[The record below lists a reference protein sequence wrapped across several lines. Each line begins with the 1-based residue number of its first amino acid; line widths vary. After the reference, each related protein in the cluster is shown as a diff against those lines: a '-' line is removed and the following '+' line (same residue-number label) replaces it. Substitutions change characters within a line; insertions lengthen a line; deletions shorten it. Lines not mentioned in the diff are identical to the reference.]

1 MTKRGMEMVKEFQ
14 TTVQIR
20 ATPKE
25 VYDFLASGANTNM
38 KVKSSDPNAMTV
50 SLKSK
55 VGFFSYG
62 EIVDCT
68 VTKMQDSCRI
78 ELKGRPV
85 LVTNITANVKGTVMK
100 VSNALIGRFGNR

>member
-1 MTKRGMEMVKEFQ
+1 MEMVGGFQ
-14 TTVQIR
+14 TIVQIR

-25 VYDFLASGANTNM
+25 MYDFLASGANTGM

-68 VTKMQDSCRI
+68 IQNWQGNCRVDI
-78 ELKGRPV
+78 KGRPV
-85 LVTNITANVKGTVMK
+85 LFTNITADVKGTVMK
-100 VSNALIGRFGNR
+100 VSDALIGRFRNR

>member
-1 MTKRGMEMVKEFQ
+1 MVGGFQ

-62 EIVDCT
+62 EIVDCA
-68 VTKMQDSCRI
+68 VKNWQDGCRVDI
-78 ELKGRPV
+78 KGRPV
-85 LVTNITANVKGTVMK
+85 LFTNITADVKGTVMK
-100 VSNALIGRFGNR
+100 VSDALIGRFGNR